1 MNLTSIAEE
10 WGDPVFQK
18 SLTKFILIAVYL
30 GISLM
35 SSELDNGLKKRH
47 MYLKSNEILFLALV
61 VKELEH

>member
-1 MNLTSIAEE
+1 MI
-10 WGDPVFQK
+10 V
-18 SLTKFILIAVYL
+18 VCL
-30 GISLM
+30 GISQM